1 MLVRDVRLRHVRHV
15 MKVISAEFVKAAVD
29 ERGWPKDNLPQVA
42 FAGRSNVGKSSLIN
56 SLVNRRGLVR
66 TSSTPGKTREIN
78 FFLINSSFYFVDL
91 PGFGF
96 ARVPGK
102 VQESWGEMIED
113 YLLNSPRL
121 RLIIF
126 LLDIRHKPGENDV
139 IMNRWLTGNSLPA
152 AYAATKADK
161 IARGARRGYVEAL
174 SGGLDVPPERI
185 IQFSSVT
192 GEGKDR
198 LWETINKSII

>member
-1 MLVRDVRLRHVRHV
+1 
-15 MKVISAEFVKAAVD
+15 MKVLSAEFIRAAVD

-56 SLVNRRGLVR
+56 SLVNRKGLVR

-78 FFLINSSFYFVDL
+78 FFLVNGSFYFVDL

-113 YLLNSPRL
+113 YLLGSPML
-121 RLIIF
+121 RLIVF
-126 LLDIRHKPGENDV
+126 LIDIRHRPGRNDMV
-139 IMNRWLTGNSLPA
+139 MNRWLVENSLPA
-152 AYAATKADK
+152 AYVATKADK
-161 IARGARRGYVEAL
+161 IARGSRKGYIDAI
-174 SGGLDVPPERI
+174 SGGLGVPAESI

-198 LWETINKSII
+198 LWETMKKSVA

>member
-1 MLVRDVRLRHVRHV
+1 
-15 MKVISAEFVKAAVD
+15 MKIISAEFIKAAVD
-29 ERGWPKDNLPQVA
+29 ERGWPKDKLPQVA
-42 FAGRSNVGKSSLIN
+42 FAGRSNVGKSALIN

-78 FFLINSSFYFVDL
+78 FFLVNGAFYFVDL

-102 VQESWGEMIED
+102 VQESWGEMIEK
-113 YLLNSPRL
+113 YLLESPRL
-121 RLIIF
+121 NLIVF
-126 LLDIRHKPGENDV
+126 LLDIRHRPGNNDM
-139 IMNRWLTGNSLPA
+139 IMNRWLVENSLPA
-152 AYAATKADK
+152 AYVATKADK
-161 IARGARRGYVEAL
+161 IARGARNGYINAI
-174 SGGLDVPPERI
+174 SGGLGVSAESI

-198 LWETINKSII
+198 LWETIKKSIA

>member
-1 MLVRDVRLRHVRHV
+1 MLFGHVRLRYVRDV
-15 MKVISAEFVKAAVD
+15 KVISAEFVRAAVD
-29 ERGWPKDNLPQVA
+29 EGGWPVDGLPQVA

-56 SLVNRRGLVR
+56 SMVNRRGLVR

-78 FFLINSSFYFVDL
+78 FFLINGSFYFVDL

-102 VQESWGEMIED
+102 VQETWGEMIEQ
-113 YLLNSPRL
+113 YLLDSPRL

-126 LLDIRHKPGENDV
+126 LLDIRHKPGKNDM
-139 IMNRWLTGNSLPA
+139 IMNRWLTENSLPT
-152 AYAATKADK
+152 AYVATKADK
-161 IARGARRGYVEAL
+161 IARGSRAKYIKEL
-174 SGGLDVPPERI
+174 SAGLGAPAELI
-185 IQFSSVT
+185 IQFSSAT

-198 LWETINKSII
+198 LWETINSSMG